1 MLTNYD
7 DDVIMTEIESHTL
20 TKTFQFSVKSRSG
33 NVKDRG
39 LTNRKEIRRLF
50 LDFSDYLACI
60 PNLRW
65 RPFLRRNNN
74 TILSS
79 DIVV

>member
-39 LTNRKEIRRLF
+39 LTNRKVIRRLF
-50 LDFSDYLACI
+50 LDFSGI
-60 PNLRW
+60 PNERQ
-65 RPFLRRNNN
+65 PFLKRDCN
-74 TILSS
+74 TIPRS
-79 DIVV
+79 DIVF